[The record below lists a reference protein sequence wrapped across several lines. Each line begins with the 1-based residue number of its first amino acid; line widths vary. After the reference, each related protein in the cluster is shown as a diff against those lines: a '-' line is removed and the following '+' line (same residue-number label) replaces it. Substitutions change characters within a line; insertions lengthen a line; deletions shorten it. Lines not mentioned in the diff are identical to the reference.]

1 MIKIHRYVFDLLDS
15 NMYVLIEGN
24 DAIIIDPHYSNE
36 AEKLLLHHSV
46 KNLDIILTHEHFDH
60 VSGAVY
66 YAKHA
71 NNIIAN
77 CYCKDKLGDPNNRI
91 NSRFAATFVGANQ
104 IIRQRINEVC
114 KEKVVVLVNKC
125 FKEEFLYVWGNHK
138 LYFRTT
144 PGHTLGSICMILD
157 DKYLFTGDS
166 LIPGNEIVTRF
177 PGGSE
182 KDYKLIT
189 RKFLEQLDK
198 DLIVCPGHGEM
209 QKLGEII

>member
-77 CYCKDKLGDPNNRI
+77 CYCKGKLGDPNNRI
-91 NSRFAATFVGANQ
+91 NSRFAATFVGADQ
-104 IIRQRINEVC
+104 IMRQRINEVC

-125 FKEEFLYVWGNHK
+125 LRKSFYMYGV
-138 LYFRTT
+138 TT
-144 PGHTLGSICMILD
+144 NYILE
-157 DKYLFTGDS
+157 LPQA
-166 LIPGNEIVTRF
+166 I
-177 PGGSE
+177 
-182 KDYKLIT
+182 
-189 RKFLEQLDK
+189 
-198 DLIVCPGHGEM
+198 H
-209 QKLGEII
+209 